1 MKFRSALVVTAS
13 ASLLFSGFVPTA
25 NASQPMAEQTI
36 PGIIVQ
42 YSKDVAPIAKN
53 GEPTGANLIRSEVD
67 SLHLGGDLYALKF
80 VEPLEIELVRGWVA
94 RMTLDRRIVWADLDS
109 ALNTTASTPLTAPI
123 GIVKKARAASAPRS
137 VAVRNASRSSSP
149 EQARIRLSWKAPAN
163 RYGAT
168 VVGYRIQYSADG
180 SGFRTLINNTG
191 TSDTRAFLSDGI
203 RAGVNYRFRVR
214 ALTNDGSGTDTI
226 GSASSV
232 VSILV
237 RTAPKPVFLT
247 TQSIVGPGNARFV
260 EQSLSD
266 RGGFA
271 KSQVRYRAI
280 ATAANIES
288 VESSLCSSTRCRFP
302 DLLPDTSYT
311 VEIIATNALGSTS
324 SAKAQSTSDL
334 YFPVQWYL
342 TGAYGVSMP
351 SAWNYGKGDGDK
363 VVAVID
369 TGIKDH
375 QQISKRLTRNADG
388 SIYGYDFVSDIA
400 SAADGDGEDPN
411 PNDEGGDASGGNS
424 YHGTHV
430 AGIIASEHDFVGTA
444 GVAPNVKILPVR
456 ALGRDGGTVSD
467 LLRAI
472 NWAAGV
478 RLEGVPTNR
487 LKVSVINLSLGAKEP
502 VPCSGAYST
511 VFETALNK
519 GISVV
524 VAAGNE
530 SRASLSFPANCP
542 GVIPIVATQS
552 LGDRAGYSN
561 YGPEALLSAPGGDV
575 NIGSTEAPDSRGAII
590 SAWVDDLNLPS
601 YRLSEGTSMAA
612 PVVSGVV
619 GLMYSMQPSITPAQV
634 RSILQKSVKA
644 FPVGSNCATF
654 SGCGSGIL
662 DAQLAL
668 LRTSALK

>member
-1 MKFRSALVVTAS
+1 MKFRNAWAVITAAAILV
-13 ASLLFSGFVPTA
+13 SGFAPTA
-25 NASQPMAEQTI
+25 VASDTQSKQSV

-42 YSKDVAPIAKN
+42 YSKDTNPIAKN
-53 GEPTGANLIRSEVD
+53 GEPTGANLIRGEVD
-67 SLHLGGDLYALKF
+67 SVHLGGNLYALKF
-80 VEPLEIELVRGWVA
+80 EKPMDSKIVRDWVS
-94 RMTLDRRIVWADLDS
+94 RMKFDRRIAWAELDVTLTS
-109 ALNTTASTPLTAPI
+109 TATTPLTAPI
-123 GIVKKARAASAPRS
+123 GIIQKARAASAPRS
-137 VAVRNASRSSSP
+137 LAVRNAIRSSEP
-149 EQARIRLSWKAPAN
+149 ERARVRLSWKAPAN
-163 RYGAT
+163 RYGASI
-168 VVGYRIQYSADG
+168 VGYRIQYSADG
-180 SGFRTLINNTG
+180 SSFRTLIHDTG
-191 TSDTRAFLSDGI
+191 SSETRIFLSDGI

-214 ALTNDGSGTDTI
+214 ALTNDGSGTNTL
-226 GSASSV
+226 GSASSA
-232 VSILV
+232 VSISV
-237 RTAPKPVFLT
+237 KTAPKPVFLT
-247 TQSIVGPGNARFV
+247 SQTIVGPGNARFL

-288 VESSLCSSTRCRFP
+288 VESSLCSATRCRFP

-311 VEIIATNALGSTS
+311 VEIVATNSLGSTS
-324 SAKAQSTSDL
+324 STKAQPTSDL

-375 QQISKRLTRNADG
+375 QQIAKRLTRNADG

-478 RLEGVPTNR
+478 RLEGIPTNR

-502 VPCSGAYST
+502 VPCSGAYSS
-511 VFETALNK
+511 VFDAAINK

-552 LGDRAGYSN
+552 LGDRASYSN

-575 NIGSTEAPDSRGAII
+575 NVGSTEAPDSRGAII

-619 GLMYSMQPSITPAQV
+619 GLMYSLQPSITPSQV

-668 LRTSALK
+668 LRTSELK

>member
-1 MKFRSALVVTAS
+1 MRFRSAWAVFAISALAVTGLAPSVQAS
-13 ASLLFSGFVPTA
+13 AVQSADKVS
-25 NASQPMAEQTI
+25 
-36 PGIIVQ
+36 GIIVQ
-42 YSKDVAPIAKN
+42 YAKDTAPIAKN
-53 GEPTGANLIRSEVD
+53 GEPTGANLLRGEID
-67 SLHLGGDLYALKF
+67 SLHLGENLYSLKF
-80 VEPLEIELVRGWVA
+80 EKPLEKQLVKGWVD
-94 RMTLDRRIVWADLDS
+94 RMLLDRRIAWADLDV
-109 ALNTTASTPLTAPI
+109 ALESTAVAPKAAPI
-123 GIVKKARAASAPRS
+123 GIVTKARAASAPRTL
-137 VAVRNASRSSSP
+137 VARSAIKSSTP
-149 EQARIRLSWKAPAN
+149 EQARVRLTWKAPAS

-168 VVGYRIQYSADG
+168 IVGYRIQYSADG
-180 SGFRTLINNTG
+180 SSFRTLIQNTG
-191 TSDTRAFLSDGI
+191 SSQTRAFISDGI

-214 ALTNDGSGTDTI
+214 ALTNDGAGTDTL
-226 GSASSV
+226 GLASSA
-232 VSILV
+232 VSISV
-237 RTAPKPVFLT
+237 KTAPKPVLIT
-247 TQSIVGPGNARFV
+247 SQTLVGPGNARFI

-271 KSQVRYRAI
+271 KSQIRYRAI
-280 ATAANIES
+280 ATAENIES
-288 VESSLCSSTRCRFP
+288 VESSLCSTTRCRFP

-311 VEIIATNALGSTS
+311 VEIVATNALGSTS
-324 SAKAQSTSDL
+324 STKVQSSSDL

-342 TGAYGVSMP
+342 TGEYGVSMP
-351 SAWNYGKGDGDK
+351 SAWNYSKGDGDK

-388 SIYGYDFVSDIA
+388 SIYGYDFVSDLA
-400 SAADGDGEDPN
+400 SAADGDAEDSN

-430 AGIIASEHDFVGTA
+430 AGIIASEHDFLGTA

-472 NWAAGV
+472 SWASGTK
-478 RLEGVPTNR
+478 LEGIPTNR
-487 LKVSVINLSLGAKEP
+487 TKVSVINLSLGAKEP
-502 VPCSGAYST
+502 VPCSAGYSN
-511 VFETALNK
+511 VFETAIGK

-590 SAWVDDLNLPS
+590 SAWVDDLDLPS

-619 GLMYSMQPSITPAQV
+619 ALMYSMQPSITPAQV

-644 FPVGSNCATF
+644 FPAGSNCATLP
-654 SGCGSGIL
+654 GCGSGIL

-668 LRTSALK
+668 ARTSELK